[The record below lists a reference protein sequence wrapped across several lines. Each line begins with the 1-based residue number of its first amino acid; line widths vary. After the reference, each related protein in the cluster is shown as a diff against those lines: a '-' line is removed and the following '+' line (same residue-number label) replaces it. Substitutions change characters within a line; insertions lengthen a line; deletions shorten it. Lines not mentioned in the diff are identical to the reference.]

1 MSANEIYAGARVEP
15 GNALIDITVDG
26 VEYVAEAP
34 RGASATQAVWVC
46 SAVYPIGAAG
56 RRVKH
61 CFGLHA
67 PGENGENL
75 AGLTYA

>member
-1 MSANEIYAGARVEP
+1 MSAPEIFAQAIKT
-15 GNALIDITVDG
+15 GNSVITVTADG